1 MEQNFILKQLKNNK
15 RVLIHIAIWATFIGL
30 NFLQLYLSK
39 QKLHQFF
46 FTMTLGSLVI
56 FYLNYLYLVPKF
68 LLKKK
73 TTSYLVLI
81 LLLTTVP
88 FILTEV
94 FFAEPFPKMI
104 IKNDEIIALN
114 LKPAPHIKFI
124 GPILFNLTTVI
135 IGTAIRVY
143 SEWVKNET
151 KKREIEI
158 QKSNAE
164 LHFLK
169 TQLNPHFLFN
179 SLNSI
184 YSLTNKKSN
193 DASEAVITLSEL
205 MRYMLYQTDNEFVL
219 LKDELEYIQNY
230 LKLQRLRIANNENV
244 TLNIRGSIADQKIKP
259 LLLISFIENAF
270 KYGTDFKGNTEVK
283 IAIQI
288 EDLCL
293 QFECI
298 NLIGNKNTDY
308 KNSGIG
314 LTNTKER
321 LDLLYPD
328 KHELKV
334 NSDNGK
340 FEVNLI
346 LNLE

>member
-1 MEQNFILKQLKNNK
+1 MEQNFFLKYLKNNK
-15 RVLIHIAIWATFIGL
+15 RVLIHIAVWATFIGL

-39 QKLHQFF
+39 QKLYQFF
-46 FTMTLGSLVI
+46 FTMAFGSLAV
-56 FYLNYLYLVPKF
+56 FYLNYLYLVPRF

-73 TTSYLVLI
+73 TTTYLVHIVLLI
-81 LLLTTVP
+81 TVP
-88 FILTEV
+88 FIVIEV
-94 FFAEPFPKMI
+94 FFAEPFPGIM
-104 IKNDEIIALN
+104 IKNDEDVAFH
-114 LKPAPHIKFI
+114 LKPPTPLKFV
-124 GPILFNLTTVI
+124 GPILFNLTVVI

-143 SEWVKNET
+143 SEWVKNEN

-193 DASEAVITLSEL
+193 DAPEAVITLSEL

-244 TLNIRGSIADQKIKP
+244 TLNIRGSITDQKIKP

-283 IAIQI
+283 IAIHI
-288 EDLCL
+288 EDLRL
-293 QFECI
+293 QFECTNI
-298 NLIGNKNTDY
+298 IGNKNTDY

-314 LTNTKER
+314 LSNTKER

-328 KHELKV
+328 KHELTV

-340 FEVNLI
+340 FEVHLI
-346 LNLE
+346 LNLQ